1 VTSIAT
7 SGSSDLLGREM
18 RRLHLHEYHR
28 MIEAGVFDEDEGV
41 ELLEG
46 VIVGMSPQNADH
58 ALVVERLSDPLFVG
72 LPAEL
77 VIRCQLPLALSEAD
91 EPEPDVAVIDR
102 STPRSR
108 RAQPTTAR
116 LIFEVAAESLR
127 RDREIK
133 APLYARA
140 GIPEYVIVNLRGEC
154 LEVHREPDP
163 ASARYRTL
171 ATLDKSASFSSTS
184 SPGLTFSIAQLLA

>member
-1 VTSIAT
+1 MTSIAT
-7 SGSSDLLGREM
+7 SGNSDFLGREM

-46 VIVGMSPQNADH
+46 VIVGVSPQNADH

-184 SPGLTFSIAQLLA
+184 SPGVTFSIAQLLA

>member
-7 SGSSDLLGREM
+7 SGSSDFLGREM

-91 EPEPDVAVIDR
+91 EPEPNVAVIDR

-108 RAQPTTAR
+108 GAQPTTAR

-184 SPGLTFSIAQLLA
+184 SPGVTFSIAQLLA

>member
-1 VTSIAT
+1 
-7 SGSSDLLGREM
+7 
-18 RRLHLHEYHR
+18 

-133 APLYARA
+133 APLYAKA

>member
-1 VTSIAT
+1 
-7 SGSSDLLGREM
+7 M

>member
-1 VTSIAT
+1 MTSIAT
-7 SGSSDLLGREM
+7 SGSSDFLGREM
-18 RRLHLHEYHR
+18 RRLHLNEYHR

-184 SPGLTFSIAQLLA
+184 SPGVTFSIAQLLA

>member
-58 ALVVERLSDPLFVG
+58 ALVVERLSDSLFVG

-133 APLYARA
+133 APLYAKA

-184 SPGLTFSIAQLLA
+184 SPGVTFSIAQLLA